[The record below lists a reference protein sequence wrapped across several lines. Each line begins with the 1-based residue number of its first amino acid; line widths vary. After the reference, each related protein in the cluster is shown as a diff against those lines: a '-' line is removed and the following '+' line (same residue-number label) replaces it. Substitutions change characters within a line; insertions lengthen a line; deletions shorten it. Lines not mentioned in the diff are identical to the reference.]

1 MKIKIFFHNNCFDGV
16 ASAATFAVFYREC
29 INSDAEQVFEGLAHK
44 AGQIFD
50 ESRFDGDENAIVD
63 FKYSSSPKLTWWFD
77 HHQSAFLTEEDEAH
91 YRNSPAGILSGKKF
105 VDTNFRSCTKFIA
118 ETAASKFGLRADH
131 LGELVQWADV
141 IDGALYP
148 DAKTAVELDAP
159 ALHLMLVIESARD
172 DKLLAM
178 IIKDLQTM
186 PLSEV
191 AKQSYISSIFDH
203 YYDRHLKAV
212 EIIKAAANSER
223 GAVYFDVS
231 GHDMEGYSKFIPYY
245 LHPEALYS
253 VGVSLSPQRSKV
265 SIGYNPWAKEKRRHN
280 LASICERYGG
290 GGHPVVGAISFNP
303 EDLELARKVAK
314 EVAEELRST

>member
-29 INSDAEQVFEGLAHK
+29 VNRDAEQFFEGLAHK

-91 YRNSPAGILSGKKF
+91 YYNDPAGIKSGKKF

-118 ETAASKFGLRADH
+118 ETAASKFGLKADH
-131 LGELVQWADV
+131 MYELVQWADV

-148 DAKTAVELDAP
+148 DAKTAVELDSP

-172 DKLLAM
+172 DKLLAK

-186 PLSEV
+186 TLSEV
-191 AKQSYISSIFDH
+191 AKQSYIADIFDH
-203 YYDRHLKAV
+203 YYNRHLKAV
-212 EIIKAAANSER
+212 DIIKKSAKSER
-223 GAVYFDVS
+223 GVVYFDVS

-253 VGVSLSPQRSKV
+253 IGVSLSPQRSKV
-265 SIGYNPWAKEKRRHN
+265 SIGYNPWAQEKRRHN

-303 EDLELARKVAK
+303 EDLELARKVAQ